1 MSASSSPPG
10 LRAETAQL
18 LRLAAPVI
26 VSQFSLNALALISTA
41 VIGRLG
47 AGPLAAV
54 AYGSATYYLG
64 FIVLVGVMLAVAPRV
79 AAAHGAG
86 DTRGVARAAH
96 AGLWL
101 AGLLSALF
109 LPLAF
114 LAAHLIARGAP
125 AGIDGELA
133 GTYLQL
139 YALGMPAT
147 LAFSALRGALEG
159 TGQPRV
165 VTAVALGAVGVA
177 GLLSPA
183 LSYGWGALPALGLSG
198 AALATIT
205 ASWGSALTLAWVAR
219 RRLPRPAL
227 PRAEVM
233 DELRAL
239 LRLGWP
245 IGLTLGAE
253 GGLFTVTS
261 LLMARFGPQALAAHN
276 VALQVITAV
285 FMVPLGLATAT
296 GIRVAQHAGAGQLR
310 LSRRAGLLG
319 MALAIAVMLLVSLTY
334 VLTPQLVI
342 GVFVNVRD
350 PANAALVGS
359 AAALLLIATLFQAF
373 DGLQV
378 TANAALRGLQ
388 DTRWPLMI
396 SLVAYWALGLGSG
409 AALAFGLG
417 LGPRG
422 LWFGLTAGLCFA
434 GMTLLARF
442 LRRTDPARPTP
453 AGRA

>member
-1 MSASSSPPG
+1 MNAPHLPD
-10 LRAETAQL
+10 LRTETGQL

-47 AGPLAAV
+47 EAQLAAV
-54 AYGSATYYLG
+54 AYGNATYYLG
-64 FIVLVGVMLAVAPRV
+64 FIVLIGVMLAVSPRV

-86 DTRGVARAAH
+86 DPPAVARA
-96 AGLWL
+96 LQ
-101 AGLLSALF
+101 AGLLLALLLAATF

-114 LAAHLIARGAP
+114 LAAHLIARFAP
-125 AGIDGELA
+125 SGIQGDLA
-133 GTYLQL
+133 GDYLRL

-159 TGQPRV
+159 TGQPRP
-165 VTAVALGAVGVA
+165 VTAVALGAVALA

-183 LSYGWGALPALGLSG
+183 LSYGWGPLPALGLRG
-198 AALATIT
+198 AALATVA
-205 ASWGSALTLAWVAR
+205 ASWSSALVLLWAAR
-219 RRLPRPAL
+219 TRLPADRV
-227 PRAEVM
+227 PRAALLG
-233 DELRAL
+233 ELRAL
-239 LRLGWP
+239 ARLGWP

-310 LSRRAGLLG
+310 LARRAGLLG
-319 MALAIAVMLLVSLTY
+319 MALATLVMLLVSLSY
-334 VLTPQLVI
+334 VFAPRWVI
-342 GVFVNVRD
+342 GVFVDVRD
-350 PANAALVGS
+350 PANAALVGG

-373 DGLQV
+373 DGVQV

-388 DTRWPLMI
+388 DTRWPLLI
-396 SLVAYWALGLGSG
+396 SLMAYWVLGLGSG
-409 AALAFGLG
+409 VLLAFGLD

-434 GMTLLARF
+434 GLTLLARF
-442 LRRTDPARPTP
+442 LRRTRAAQTPQPT
-453 AGRA
+453 R